1 MTGFSGARAFA
12 VAAICSVLFNAAL
25 FGFLPLM
32 SYIRGHGEESG
43 ETKDKKSNLVAL
55 PVMQKKKEPPKNLEP
70 PSSVDK
76 KAPEPGKSLARQRFV
91 MDLGPGGGS
100 GGAAG
105 APVPTGDLKQ
115 VSYEEGEVDVEARP
129 LSQTA
134 PKRPKKAEAA
144 GVTGLVRC
152 LLTIGEDGRVVEV
165 QFLEVPGGNYGFE
178 EAVREAVA
186 TWRYQPAK
194 VGGVSVRL
202 KIEQPFKF

>member
-1 MTGFSGARAFA
+1 LKRLLAAA
-12 VAAICSVLFNAAL
+12 VFSVLLNVGL

-32 SYIRGHGEESG
+32 TWIRGQGEQG
-43 ETKDKKSNLVAL
+43 EGAQEKQSNLVVL

-70 PSSVDK
+70 PSPTEK
-76 KAPEPGKSLARQRFV
+76 KSAEPGKALARQRFV

-105 APVPTGDLKQ
+105 APVPQGDLKQ

-144 GVTGLVRC
+144 GVSGLVRC
-152 LLTIGEDGRVVEV
+152 LLTIGEDGRVVDV
-165 QFLEVPGGNYGFE
+165 QFLEVPPGNYGFE

-186 TWRYQPAK
+186 TWRYQPAR
-194 VGGVSVRL
+194 VGGVAVRL

>member
-1 MTGFSGARAFA
+1 MRGSSGVLIFLVAA
-12 VAAICSVLFNAAL
+12 VASVLLNVAL

-32 SYIRGHGEESG
+32 SYLRGQHEEGGAS
-43 ETKDKKSNLVAL
+43 KDKQSNLVAL

-70 PSSVDK
+70 PSPVDK
-76 KAPEPGKSLARQRFV
+76 KTPEPGKSLARQRFV
-91 MDLGPGGGS
+91 MDLGPGGGAS
-100 GGAAG
+100 GASG
-105 APVPTGDLKQ
+105 APVPSGDLKQ

-129 LSQTA
+129 ISQTA

-152 LLTIGEDGRVVEV
+152 LLTIGEDGRVVDV
-165 QFLEVPGGNYGFE
+165 QFLEVPSGNYGFE